1 MATGKALAIANND
14 IVYLW
19 WTMPKKI
26 PDCLGFTIHRL
37 QAGKAAVPLP
47 AFVGFDPKQVTP
59 VDPKNRNTDFL
70 PIQSFQWKDLFV
82 PEETNVSYEIIPVAG
97 KPGEKLT
104 QLIASKFVTNKIRA
118 TDQLGKHRVIFNRG
132 IISTQ
137 ALSRKLKMEEGE
149 LTANAL
155 RKVISE
161 PGNDIRNGLAGESL
175 AALPSLLRRAKAEGG
190 KCFAA
195 LYELTDPELIA
206 ALIEHKDFVELILSN
221 ADGSKIVNGKQVKD
235 YDATNKESRL
245 QMKAALGAKF
255 HDRLLPKG
263 NFIGHNKFVVYVNKS
278 GKAKAV
284 LTGSTNWT
292 ANGMCAQSNNILIL
306 ENDKIAETYRDY
318 WNRLLLDNAV
328 QGTQFRSDNANAPAP
343 VKLPSKGGE
352 VQIRFSPNT
361 PQKNKPTNPAT
372 PSDMQEVFDI
382 IGKAKRGVLFLVFN
396 PGSPSILERIK
407 EVAEDRDSKKIPF
420 FVRGAISDDAV
431 SSQFATRV
439 FRDSALATPDRLI
452 TGIGGVK
459 DAFAFW
465 EKELAKLGHA
475 VIHDKIVVV
484 DPFDEGRTVITGSH
498 NLGFK
503 ASYSNDENFC
513 IIRGNRAIAEAY
525 TAHILDVVNHY
536 SWRFRLLKSGKS
548 AFAELAQKDDW
559 QDKYFKNSF
568 LATRDQFFF
577 PKK

>member
-37 QAGKAAVPLP
+37 QAGKAAAPLP
-47 AFVGFDPKQVTP
+47 AFVGFDPKEVTP
-59 VDPKNRNTDFL
+59 ADPKNRNTDFL

-82 PEETNVSYEIIPVAG
+82 PEETDVSYEIIPVAG

-104 QLIASKFVTNKIRA
+104 QMIGSKFVTNTIRA
-118 TDQLGKHRVIFNRG
+118 TDQLGKHRVVFNRG

-137 ALSRKLKMEEGE
+137 ALSRKLKKEEGE

-175 AALPSLLRRAKAEGG
+175 AALPSLLRRAKEEGG

-221 ADGSKIVNGKQVKD
+221 ADGSKTVNGKPVKD
-235 YDATNKESRL
+235 YDATNRESRQ
-245 QMKAALGAKF
+245 QMKAALGNKL
-255 HDRLLPKG
+255 HDRLLPEG

-292 ANGMCAQSNNILIL
+292 ASGMCAQSNNILIL

-318 WNRLLLDNAV
+318 WNRLLADNAE
-328 QGTQFRSDNANAPAP
+328 QGTQFRSDNAQPRDP
-343 VKLPSKGGE
+343 VALPSKGGE

-361 PQKNKPTNPAT
+361 PQKNKPKNPAT

-431 SSQFATRV
+431 SNQFATRV
-439 FRDSALATPDRLI
+439 FRDSALTTPDRLI

-484 DPFDEGRTVITGSH
+484 DPFEKGRTIITGSH

-503 ASYSNDENFC
+503 ASYSNDENLC

-525 TAHILDVVNHY
+525 TAHILDIVNHY
-536 SWRFRLLKSGKS
+536 SWRFRLLKSGKG
-548 AFAELAQKDDW
+548 AFEELAQKDDW

-577 PKK
+577 PKM

>member
-1 MATGKALAIANND
+1 MAIGKALAIANND

-37 QAGKAAVPLP
+37 QAGKTAVPLP
-47 AFVGFDPKQVTP
+47 AFVGFDPKEVTP

-82 PEETNVSYEIIPVAG
+82 PEETDVSYEIIPVTG

-104 QLIASKFVTNKIRA
+104 QLITSKFVTNKIRA
-118 TDQLGKHRVIFNRG
+118 TDQLGKHRVVFNRG

-137 ALSRKLKMEEGE
+137 ALSRKLKMEEGV

-221 ADGSKIVNGKQVKD
+221 ADGSKTVNGKQVKD
-235 YDATNKESRL
+235 YDATNKESRQ
-245 QMKAALGAKF
+245 QMKTALGAKF

-292 ANGMCAQSNNILIL
+292 ASGMCAQSNNILIL

-318 WNRLLLDNAV
+318 WNRLLADNAE
-328 QGTQFRSDNANAPAP
+328 QGTQFRSANAIAPAP
-343 VKLPSKGGE
+343 VTLPSKAGE

-361 PQKNKPTNPAT
+361 PQKNKPKNPAT
-372 PSDMQEVFDI
+372 PSDVQEVFDI

-452 TGIGGVK
+452 TGIAGVK

-503 ASYSNDENFC
+503 ASYSNDENLC

-525 TAHILDVVNHY
+525 TAHILDIVNHY
-536 SWRFRLLKSGKS
+536 SWRFRLLKSGKG